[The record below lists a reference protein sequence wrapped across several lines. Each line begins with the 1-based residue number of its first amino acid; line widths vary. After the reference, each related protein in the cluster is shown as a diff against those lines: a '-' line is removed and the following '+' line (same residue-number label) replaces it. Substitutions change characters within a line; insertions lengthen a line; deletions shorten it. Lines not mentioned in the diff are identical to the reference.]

1 MAYARRPKRLMS
13 LEDYLAFEEKSPIK
27 HEFVAGEVHAMT
39 GTTTRHNLIEQNV
52 VRKLHPAARA
62 RGCRVFAEA
71 VKLKAVADRIY
82 YPDVIV
88 ACGPAAEVE
97 LIVEEALIVVEI
109 SSPSTRATDRREKLD
124 AYQRMPAL
132 QVYLIVEQRWR
143 KVVAYQRDVAGEWL
157 KSEFEGEGE
166 IQLSPLATRL
176 TLDEIYD
183 DVPMP
188 PLAVKDAEWE
198 EERANEAELARWLEE
213 FRYGQSLEPL
223 A

>member
-1 MAYARRPKRLMS
+1 MVYAPRPKRLMS
-13 LEDYLAFEEKSPIK
+13 LENYLAFEEKSPIK

-39 GTTTRHNLIEQNV
+39 GATTRHNLIEQNLV
-52 VRKLHPAARA
+52 AKFRPLARA
-62 RGCRVFAEA
+62 KGCRVFVEA
-71 VKLKAVADRIY
+71 VKLKAAVDRIY

-97 LIVEEALIVVEI
+97 LIVEAALIVVEVT
-109 SSPSTRATDRREKLD
+109 SPGTRATDRREKLD

-132 QVYLIVEQRWR
+132 QAYLIVEQRWR
-143 KVVAYQRDVAGEWL
+143 KVIAYQRDAAGEWL
-157 KSEFEGEGE
+157 KSDFEGQGE
-166 IQLSPLATRL
+166 IELAPLGTQL

-198 EERANEAELARWLEE
+198 EERANEAELTRWLEV
-213 FRYGQSLEPL
+213 FRYGGSREPM